1 MNINFINESSEVSK
15 KAFDSLKE
23 HQKKDTKMIREII
36 FESKSTSI
44 IYIHPRRELKNVRNK
59 NIENK

>member
-15 KAFDSLKE
+15 KAFDSLKD
-23 HQKKDTKMIREII
+23 HQKKDIKMIRKII

-44 IYIHPRRELKNVRNK
+44 IYIHPRKDVK
-59 NIENK
+59 P